1 MFKKNGKWNQ
11 LNYCSANPFKPLRQ
25 AVSWDRD
32 TPNAMTTAPQRAM
45 SVDTNSTN
53 SNETNRC
60 SNISDESGPITTPAA
75 PISSSSSEHDNHEA
89 GAWSSDYSNSEDE
102 YPNAED
108 TAPVRIFWFRLFIR
122 KHIFYHLKPISDQK
136 CSDKKKC
143 FGKYW
148 NCILIFNRN
157 SNFLFREKSK
167 FSNVLFFK
175 LISFTW

>member
-1 MFKKNGKWNQ
+1 MPI
-11 LNYCSANPFKPLRQ
+11 SANPFKLRQ
-25 AVSWDRD
+25 AVSWDN
-32 TPNAMTTAPQRAM
+32 PNGLTTTPQRAM

-108 TAPVRIFWFRLFIR
+108 TAPV
-122 KHIFYHLKPISDQK
+122 S
-136 CSDKKKC
+136 
-143 FGKYW
+143 
-148 NCILIFNRN
+148 
-157 SNFLFREKSK
+157 
-167 FSNVLFFK
+167 
-175 LISFTW
+175 